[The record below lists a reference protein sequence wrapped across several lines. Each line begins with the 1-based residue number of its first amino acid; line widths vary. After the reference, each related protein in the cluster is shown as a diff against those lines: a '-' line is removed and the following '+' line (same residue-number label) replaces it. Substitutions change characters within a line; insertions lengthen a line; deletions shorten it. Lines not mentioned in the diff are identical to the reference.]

1 MRIASVTALVVASL
15 FPSPAATQT
24 TFPDVAPQATQ
35 RVRAAGFDI
44 DVFGDLKGFT
54 LTADT
59 KTVADGVDVLA
70 LTLRSPTP
78 GTPPRFSLKW
88 SLPSHD
94 VAGHWMTG
102 RHQNK
107 TIRPDWAGSRLQA
120 SMLAREAP
128 VSCLFSSDNRNVLTF
143 AVSDALNTISSGS
156 GVREEDGMIYNDVIF
171 FAERH
176 KALTEYAVQVRIDRR
191 RVPYEHAL
199 HEVAEWWAAM
209 PAYAPAPTPEPARLP
224 VYSTWYNYHQ
234 NVDAAVLLKEVA
246 IAKQLGYE
254 SIIVDD
260 GWQTLDSRRGYAFT
274 GDWEPERMPDMKGF
288 VDGCHKLG
296 VKVVLWYAVP
306 FMGKN
311 AKAAAR
317 FKDKTLRFDD
327 RLGTYVLDPRYPEVR
342 QYLVDTYVRAIRDWG
357 IDGFK
362 LDFIERFVADEQ
374 TVLEATGGRDYA
386 SVNEAADRMM
396 TDVMAAVRRLTP
408 DVMIEFRQ
416 AYIGPLIRKYG
427 NMFRASDSP
436 NAYLANK
443 VKTIDLRLL
452 SGSTVV
458 HADMIM
464 WHDREPVELAAL
476 QFLNILFSVP
486 QLSVK
491 LREIPKDQL
500 SMVKFYTEYW
510 LANREVLLDA
520 RIEAPNPLANYP
532 LVRARAG
539 DKQIIALY
547 ADMVARIVHTT
558 RRIDIVNAKHSRAVV
573 IAGAQAPGM
582 YSYEIRD
589 CRGNIVKK
597 GELLFGP
604 TPVEIEAPV
613 SGLVSLERLR

>member
-1 MRIASVTALVVASL
+1 MRIASVTSFLVAALLSSAVAAQET
-15 FPSPAATQT
+15 FPSAT
-24 TFPDVAPQATQ
+24 PQAAQT
-35 RVRAAGFDI
+35 VKAAGFDI
-44 DVFGDLKGFT
+44 GVFGDLKEFQ
-54 LTADT
+54 LTSET
-59 KTVADGVDVLA
+59 RKLADGLEVLA
-70 LTLRSPTP
+70 LTLRSSTP
-78 GTPPRFSLKW
+78 ATPPRFSLKW

-128 VSCLFSSDNRNVLTF
+128 VSCLFSSDHRNVLTF

-171 FAERH
+171 FTERH

-191 RVPYEHAL
+191 PVPYETAL
-199 HEVAEWWAAM
+199 HDVAAWWAAM
-209 PAYAPAPTPEPARLP
+209 PEYTPAATPAPARLP

-246 IAKQLGYE
+246 VAKQLGYE

-317 FKDKTLRFDD
+317 FKEMTLRFDE
-327 RLGTYVLDPRYPEVR
+327 RLGTYVLDPRYPQVR
-342 QYLVDTYVRAIRDWG
+342 QYLVDTYTRAIRDWG

-374 TVLEATGGRDYA
+374 TVLDATGGRDYA
-386 SVNEAADRMM
+386 SVNEAADRLM
-396 TDVMAAVRRLTP
+396 TDVMAAVKALKP

-443 VKTIDLRLL
+443 IKTIDLRLL

-464 WHDREPVELAAL
+464 WHDREPVELAAF

-486 QLSVK
+486 QLSVR
-491 LREIPKDQL
+491 LREITKDHFE
-500 SMVKFYTEYW
+500 MVKFYTEYW
-510 LANREVLLDA
+510 LANRNVLLDA
-520 RIEAPNPLANYP
+520 RIEAPDPLANYP

-539 DKQIIALY
+539 DKQIIAFY
-547 ADMVARIVHTT
+547 ADMVARVDEPT
-558 RRIDIVNAKHSRAVV
+558 RRIDLVNAKHSRRLVLASEK
-573 IAGAQAPGM
+573 GGGTYQ
-582 YSYEIRD
+582 YEVRD
-589 CRGNIVKK
+589 CQGRVVKS
-597 GELLFGP
+597 GEVRLGP
-604 TPVEIEAPV
+604 SLVEIEVPV
-613 SGLVSLERLR
+613 AGLVSLTRSS

>member
-1 MRIASVTALVVASL
+1 
-15 FPSPAATQT
+15 
-24 TFPDVAPQATQ
+24 
-35 RVRAAGFDI
+35 
-44 DVFGDLKGFT
+44 
-54 LTADT
+54 
-59 KTVADGVDVLA
+59 
-70 LTLRSPTP
+70 
-78 GTPPRFSLKW
+78 
-88 SLPSHD
+88 
-94 VAGHWMTG
+94 
-102 RHQNK
+102 
-107 TIRPDWAGSRLQA
+107 
-120 SMLAREAP
+120 
-128 VSCLFSSDNRNVLTF
+128 
-143 AVSDALNTISSGS
+143 
-156 GVREEDGMIYNDVIF
+156 
-171 FAERH
+171 
-176 KALTEYAVQVRIDRR
+176 
-191 RVPYEHAL
+191 
-199 HEVAEWWAAM
+199 M
-209 PAYAPAPTPEPARLP
+209 PAYVPATTPAPARLP

-246 IAKQLGYE
+246 VAKQLGYE

-288 VDGCHKLG
+288 VDECHKLG

-317 FKDKTLRFDD
+317 FKDKTLRFDE

-342 QYLVDTYVRAIRDWG
+342 QYLVDTYMRAIRDWR

-374 TVLEATGGRDYA
+374 TVLEATDGRDYA
-386 SVNEAADRMM
+386 SVNEAADRLM
-396 TDVMAAVRRLTP
+396 TDVMTAVRRLNP

-464 WHDREPVELAAL
+464 WHEREPVELAAF

-486 QLSVK
+486 QLSVR
-491 LREIPKDQL
+491 LREIPKDHFA
-500 SMVKFYTEYW
+500 MVKFYTEYW
-510 LANREVLLDA
+510 LANRDVLLDA

-547 ADMVARIVHTT
+547 ADIVARLQEPT
-558 RRIDIVNAKHSRAVV
+558 RRIDVVNAKHSRGVV
-573 IAGAQAPGM
+573 LTSAKAAGL
-582 YSYEIRD
+582 YRYEVRD
-589 CRGNIVKK
+589 CQGHKVKT
-597 GELLFGP
+597 GEVRLGP
-604 TPVEIEAPV
+604 EPVEVDVPV
-613 SGLVSLERLR
+613 SGIVSLDRRP